1 MADTV
6 PLQNIRNIGVIAHID
21 AGKTTTTERIL
32 YYTGRTHRMGNVDEG
47 TTVTDWMLQER
58 ERGITITSAA
68 VTCFWKE
75 FQINIVDTPG
85 HIDFTAE
92 VQRSLRVLDG
102 GVVVFDGTAGV
113 EPQSETVWRQARAF
127 NVPLIVMINKMD
139 RLGADFKHAVQ
150 TIHDRLDAH
159 PVPVQWPIGAE
170 ASFRGV
176 VDLLEWEAV
185 IWTDELGASPE
196 RIAIPAE
203 VLEEASAARETML
216 EAIVETD
223 DDLMERYLEGETV
236 AAAELVAAL
245 RRATIAGRLQPV
257 LCGTALRNKGVQPL
271 LDAIVAYLPSPLE
284 VPAVQGETKKGLQE
298 RPADP
303 SAPLAALIFKIA
315 TDPYAGRLAYF
326 RVYSGELQRGMV
338 VVNAAKNVRERIPKL
353 LRMFADHREEVEVF
367 RAGDI
372 GATVA
377 LKQSFTG
384 DTLSAVNAPI
394 VLESIHFPE
403 PVIDVAVEP
412 KTVADQDKL
421 TEALERLAEEDP
433 TFRVRT
439 NEATGQLIISG
450 MGELHLEI
458 LVDRVLRE
466 FRVAA
471 NVGRPR
477 VAYKETVLQTGVV
490 ELTFDRMLGG
500 KPQFARVKL
509 EVRPVTHSG
518 EGTHFESALHSN
530 RLPEVFAAA
539 VRSGVM
545 ESLDSGFLAGYPLVG
560 LQVTLLDAKVDPEL
574 STEMAFRA
582 AGAQAFREAVE
593 QAQPALLEPIMDLD
607 VVTPEEF
614 VGEVLGDLNARGAH
628 IKRWNRGLGGFKP
641 RGLLS
646 RWQECL
652 GTLPTCVVLRRD
664 GGRLRWSSI
673 TMRRWNPHNWM
684 PFCMAWVEV

>member
-6 PLQNIRNIGVIAHID
+6 PLQNIRNIGIIAHID

-47 TTVTDWMLQER
+47 TTVTDWMTQER

-139 RLGADFKHAVQ
+139 RLGANFKHAVQ
-150 TIHDRLDAH
+150 TIHDRLGAH

-170 ASFRGV
+170 ASFIGV

-185 IWTDELGASPE
+185 AWADELGASPE
-196 RIAIPAE
+196 HLDIPAE
-203 VLEEASAARETML
+203 VLDEASAAREAMI

-223 DDLMERYLEGETV
+223 DLLMERYLESETIT
-236 AAAELVAAL
+236 AEELRVAL
-245 RRATIAGRLQPV
+245 RQATIAGHLQPV

-271 LDAIVAYLPSPLE
+271 LDAIVAYLPSPVD

-303 SAPLAALIFKIA
+303 SAPLSALIFKIA
-315 TDPYAGRLAYF
+315 ADPYAGRLAYF

-384 DTLSAVNAPI
+384 DTLSAINAPI

-439 NEATGQLIISG
+439 NEATGQQIISG

-477 VAYKETVLQTGVV
+477 VAYKETVLRSSVV

-500 KPQFARVKL
+500 KPQFAKVKL
-509 EVRPVTHSG
+509 EVRPATRSE
-518 EGTHFESALHSN
+518 EGTRFENTVRSN
-530 RLPEVFAAA
+530 RLPEVFGAA
-539 VRSGVM
+539 VRNGVI

-560 LQVTLLDAKVDPEL
+560 LEVTLVDAEVNPEL

-593 QAQPALLEPIMDLD
+593 QAQPTLLEPVMDLE
-607 VVTPEEF
+607 VVAPEDF
-614 VGEVLGDLNARGAH
+614 IGEVLGDLNARGAR
-628 IKRWNRGLGGFKP
+628 IQAMEPRVGGLQAMRAFAPLAKMFGYATDLRSATQGRGTF
-641 RGLLS
+641 
-646 RWQECL
+646 
-652 GTLPTCVVLRRD
+652 
-664 GGRLRWSSI
+664 
-673 TMRRWNPHNWM
+673 TMEFHHYAP
-684 PFCMAWVEV
+684 VEPAQLDAILYGVG

>member
-628 IKRWNRGLGGFKP
+628 IQALEPRVGGLQAARAFVPLARMFGYATDLRSSTQGRGTF
-641 RGLLS
+641 
-646 RWQECL
+646 
-652 GTLPTCVVLRRD
+652 
-664 GGRLRWSSI
+664 
-673 TMRRWNPHNWM
+673 TMEFHHYAP
-684 PFCMAWVEV
+684 VEPAQLDAILYGVG

>member
-185 IWTDELGASPE
+185 IWTDELGDSPE
-196 RIAIPAE
+196 HIAIPVE
-203 VLEEASAARETML
+203 VLEEASAAREKML

-236 AAAELVAAL
+236 AAEELRVAL

-433 TFRVRT
+433 TFRVRI

-477 VAYKETVLQTGVV
+477 VAYKETVLQIGVV

-509 EVRPVTHSG
+509 EVRPTTHSA
-518 EGTHFESALHSN
+518 EGTHFESALHGN

-545 ESLDSGFLAGYPLVG
+545 ESLDSGFLGGYPLVG
-560 LQVTLLDAKVDPEL
+560 LEVTLLDAKVDPEL

-593 QAQPALLEPIMDLD
+593 QAQPALLEPIMDLE
-607 VVTPEEF
+607 VVIPEEF
-614 VGEVLGDLNARGAH
+614 IGEVLGDLNARGAH
-628 IKRWNRGLGGFKP
+628 IQALEPRVGGLQAARAFVPLARMFGYATDLRSGTQGRGTF
-641 RGLLS
+641 
-646 RWQECL
+646 
-652 GTLPTCVVLRRD
+652 
-664 GGRLRWSSI
+664 
-673 TMRRWNPHNWM
+673 TMEFHHYAP
-684 PFCMAWVEV
+684 VEPAQLDAILYGVG